1 MIFLAIVGSTEI
13 AMLFLTVVG
22 ATEIAMFFARM
33 QCNAK
38 RKNHPVPMQKK
49 PNHRAATRRAD

>member
-22 ATEIAMFFARM
+22 ATEIAMFFCKNAM
-33 QCNAK
+33 Q
-38 RKNHPVPMQKK
+38 NHPVPMQKK